1 MAREKKQAES
11 DEAPGAPEWMVTF
24 SDCMTL
30 LLTFFVLLLSFSSFD
45 NRIFRSLKVGHS
57 AALSSI
63 TPVRR
68 SERDALLYLPPVR
81 HVVELD
87 SGSEKPTS
95 DQELQEGLMKET
107 KMMNLTTGFAFLIS
121 SKKVFWAKGSALSPE
136 GHRIMDIMAPF
147 LRESPSR
154 IVISE
159 NGPTNNQ
166 TSGYFGLPRA
176 WAVMEYLT
184 KEQNLDSGRF
194 SISADGALS
203 KKSLGN
209 GNGRLGPGMSE
220 SERTVEIVLL
230 QRSIYN

>member
-1 MAREKKQAES
+1 MACEKKQAES

-45 NRIFRSLKVGHS
+45 NRVFRRLKVGYS
-57 AALSSI
+57 TALTTIS
-63 TPVRR
+63 PVRR
-68 SERDALLYLPPVR
+68 SDRDALLYLPPVR
-81 HVVELD
+81 HISELRK
-87 SGSEKPTS
+87 GSEKPTS
-95 DQELQEGLMKET
+95 DQELQDGLLKET

-136 GHRIMDIMAPF
+136 GYRIMDIMAPF

-159 NGPTNNQ
+159 NGPMNNQ

-184 KEQNLDSGRF
+184 KEQNLDSDRF
-194 SISADGALS
+194 SISAEGALA
-203 KKSLGN
+203 KKSH
-209 GNGRLGPGMSE
+209 GNGRLDSGLPE
-220 SERTVEIVLL
+220 TERAVEIVLL